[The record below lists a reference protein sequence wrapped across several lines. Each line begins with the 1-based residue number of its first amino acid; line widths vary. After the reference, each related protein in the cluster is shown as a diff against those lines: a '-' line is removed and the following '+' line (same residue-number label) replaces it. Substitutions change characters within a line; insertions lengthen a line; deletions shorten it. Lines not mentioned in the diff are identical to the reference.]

1 MTFDVFFQETL
12 LPALLTVA
20 GVFVTALTGMAISA
34 VQKWAEKQKNQT
46 VALVF
51 AEAAGAVEVAV
62 AMVNQ
67 TFAEQV
73 RLAREDGKLTR
84 EEASKAMR
92 MALDAAKVQL
102 GASGMAALAKIVGGD
117 ARAGEV
123 LTTMVEAAVYEQK
136 APVQSA
142 EDFLKKG

>member
-1 MTFDVFFQETL
+1 MFNEFFQDTL
-12 LPALLTVA
+12 LPAMLTVA
-20 GVFVTALTGMAISA
+20 GVFVTALTGIAITA

-46 VALVF
+46 VALVLG
-51 AEAAGAVEVAV
+51 EATDAVATAV

-67 TFAEQV
+67 TFAHQV
-73 RLAREDGKLTR
+73 RLARDDGKLTR

-102 GASGMAALAKIVGGD
+102 GASGMASLAKIVGGD
-117 ARAGEV
+117 IRAGEV

-136 APVQSA
+136 PPVQSA